1 MTEERALTRNIKK
14 YTNPVPM
21 QKLAFDLPDNVRLRV
36 GEIAHAH
43 GFTTK
48 QAFSFRRGLLKCV
61 MGMKSFHAL
70 NGNSPQ
76 MAELLA
82 AMFEDTIEAFLRERL
97 PATAN
102 ITTEAQRKAVVRD
115 VGERLGPTP
124 DFTFDPPIKING
136 VTVNWIDAKL
146 MYASHTFLKKRF
158 MPEGHLAATAA
169 KYNTAFGPGA
179 FVFGNGFCQEL
190 AELVPAMLLDS
201 GPLDDMA
208 KIDALVENSRVPT
221 ASLRS
226 PRQHPRAL
234 QTRVANATMTDKV
247 DATVEEVLASL
258 TLAAP
263 AAAPEAAPAAE
274 PAAAPAAAP
283 TDVNDDDAKIVLV
296 DRVETLAKVVDKL
309 MAAGDDVAADFEG
322 IDLSR
327 SGELCI
333 AQLATTKQT
342 FIVDIVAMGKPAFTD
357 GKLGAL
363 LESND
368 VLKVIYDGRAD
379 ADALFHQFDV
389 QLANVYDVQIASVE
403 RQCKLDGR
411 RDRFVHGLGKAIGRF
426 EEEQG
431 IVSTNGAIKQA
442 GKKLFA
448 PEHGGSYDVWKDRP
462 LNPVLIEYAAIDVVV
477 LHSMKDAWVK
487 YSTLVLN
494 KLVAERRLAKAVG
507 GMMPAKG
514 KQMALRDW

>member
-1 MTEERALTRNIKK
+1 
-14 YTNPVPM
+14 M
-21 QKLAFDLPDNVRLRV
+21 QKLAFDLPDHVRLRM

-61 MGMKSFHAL
+61 MGMKNFHAL

-82 AMFEDTIEAFLRERL
+82 AMFEDIIETFLRKRV
-97 PATAN
+97 PATTI

-124 DFTFDPPIKING
+124 DFTFNPPIEING
-136 VTVNWIDAKL
+136 ATVAWIDAKL
-146 MYASHTFLKKRF
+146 IYASHTFLKKRF
-158 MPEGHLAATAA
+158 MSEGRLAATAA

-190 AELVPAMLLDS
+190 AELVPALLLDS
-201 GPLDDMA
+201 GPLDMA

-274 PAAAPAAAP
+274 PVAAPAAAP

-296 DRVETLAKVVDKL
+296 DRVETLANVVDKL
-309 MAAGDDVAADFEG
+309 MAAGDDVAVDFEG
-322 IDLSR
+322 IDLCR

-342 FIVDIVAMGKPAFTD
+342 FIVDIVAMGKAAFTA
-357 GKLGAL
+357 GRLGAL

-368 VLKVIYDGRAD
+368 VLKVIYDGRSD
-379 ADALFHQFDV
+379 ADSLFHQFGV
-389 QLANVYDVQIASVE
+389 QIANVYDVQIASVE
-403 RQCKLDGR
+403 RQCKLQGR
-411 RDRFVHGLGKAIGRF
+411 RDRFVHGLGKAMGRF
-426 EEEQG
+426 EEEQCV
-431 IVSTNGAIKQA
+431 VSTNGAIKQA

-448 PEHGGSYDVWKDRP
+448 PELGGSYDVWKDRP
-462 LNPVLIEYAAIDVVV
+462 LNPVLVEYAAIDVVV
-477 LHSMKDAWVK
+477 LHSMKDAWMKHSPVA
-487 YSTLVLN
+487 SN
-494 KLVAERRLAKAVG
+494 KLIAGRRLAKAVG
-507 GMMPAKG
+507 GTMPAKG
-514 KQMALRDW
+514 RQMALRDW